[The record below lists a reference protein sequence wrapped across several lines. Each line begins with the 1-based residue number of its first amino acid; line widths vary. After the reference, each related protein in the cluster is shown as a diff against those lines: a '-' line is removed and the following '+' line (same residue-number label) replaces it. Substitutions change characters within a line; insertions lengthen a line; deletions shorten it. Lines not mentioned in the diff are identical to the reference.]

1 MGTPASNRARHT
13 RHRLSVLVVLLT
25 VAGCSGATPAT
36 VSPGQSV
43 SQAAAAFSSQPPTSP
58 APVSSVPATAATAA
72 PVTPSAPTV
81 SPPAPTA
88 ARTPPPTVTSSPSG
102 PGTAAGGTT
111 AALPGE
117 PDPALTPGATNPAV
131 TQATIGR
138 TICVSGWTATVRPPS
153 SYTTGLKRTQI
164 VDYGYADTSLADY
177 EEDHLIPLE
186 IGGAPSAAANLW
198 PEPYTVSL
206 PDGTAVGA
214 RVKDRLE
221 NALHA
226 LVCKGSMSLVRAQQL
241 IRVHWI
247 AAWRTYVVGGAAVV
261 PAPAPTPIAAVS
273 PRPTT
278 TSPTGTTAG
287 VTIVSLTSPVSR
299 GSTASLVARASP
311 GAACTITVTYK
322 SGPSKASGLTPKT
335 ASSAGSVSWSW
346 KIGTSTTLGTWPA
359 KVTCTANGVVS
370 SATKSFVV
378 Q

>member
-1 MGTPASNRARHT
+1 MGTPASTRARRARHG
-13 RHRLSVLVVLLT
+13 LSVLVVLLT
-25 VAGCSGATPAT
+25 LAGCGGAVPAT
-36 VSPGQSV
+36 IAPGQSI
-43 SQAAAAFSSQPPTSP
+43 SQAAALSQPPTSLP
-58 APVSSVPATAATAA
+58 PVSSARATALTVPTATASA
-72 PVTPSAPTV
+72 STVTA
-81 SPPAPTA
+81 PAPTSTA
-88 ARTPPPTVTSSPSG
+88 TRTPTPASSPSG
-102 PGTAAGGTT
+102 TGTAAGGTT

-117 PDPALTPGATNPAV
+117 PDPTLTPGATNPAV

-138 TICVSGWTATVRPPS
+138 TICISGWTATVRPPS

-186 IGGAPSAAANLW
+186 IGGAPRAAANLW
-198 PEPYTVSL
+198 PEPYTVNL

-226 LVCKGSMSLVRAQQL
+226 LVCKGSMSLARAQQL

-247 AAWRTYVVGGAAVV
+247 AAWRTYVVGGTAVV
-261 PAPAPTPIAAVS
+261 PAPAPTPIATVS

-278 TSPTGTTAG
+278 TAPTGTTAG
-287 VTIVSLTSPVSR
+287 VTIVSLTSPVAR
-299 GSTASLVARASP
+299 GSTAILAAKARP
-311 GAACTITVTYK
+311 GAACSITVTYK
-322 SGPSKASGLTPKT
+322 SGPSKASGLVPRT

-346 KIGTSTTLGTWPA
+346 TIGTNTTLGTWPA
-359 KVTCTANGVVS
+359 KVTCTANGVTS